1 MTAKKLSTSSSIK
14 NSFKISNGQTS
25 VAIPN
30 APTIGSATNVG
41 TAQSYNS
48 GSATLT
54 YTAATL
60 GAAATSFTATSAP
73 GSFTGTGSSPITVL
87 GLQSNT
93 GYTFTVKA
101 TNANGDSTASTSS
114 SSITATTV
122 PQAPTIGT
130 FTDGGTGT
138 AGTLSF
144 TAGATGG
151 SAITNYSYSTDSSTY
166 TTLSPA
172 QTTSPL
178 SLSGLTSGTYT
189 FSVKAI
195 NANGTSSASGGISG
209 TVVSPITGSMYHIA
223 STTVGTA
230 VATVDFGSIPAD
242 YTHLQ
247 IRVMTQDTRNTP
259 VNRLSIRVGN
269 GSVDTG
275 SNYSYHYLSADGA
288 TVATSGGNDSKIP
301 AGYSNSATTLS
312 STYGV
317 GIWDILDYANTN
329 KYKTMK
335 ILSGCDLNGSG
346 ELAVATGAW
355 LSTVAI
361 DTIRFY
367 SNNAGDLSQY
377 STFSLYG
384 IK

>member
-48 GSATLT
+48 GSATVT

-60 GAAATSFTATSAP
+60 GATATSFTATSAP

-130 FTDGGTGT
+130 YTDGGDSTT
-138 AGTLSF
+138 GTLSF

-223 STTVGTA
+223 TTTLSTGA
-230 VATVDFGSIPAD
+230 ATVDFGSIPAD

-288 TVATSGGNDSKIP
+288 TVATSGGGDSKIP

-335 ILSGCDLNGSG
+335 ILSGCDRNGSG

>member
-48 GSATLT
+48 GSATVT

-60 GAAATSFTATSAP
+60 GATATSFTATSAP

-130 FTDGGTGT
+130 YTDGGDSTT
-138 AGTLSF
+138 GTLSF

-178 SLSGLTSGTYT
+178 SLSGLTTGTYT

-209 TVVSPITGSMYHIA
+209 TVVSPITGSMYHSA
-223 STTVGTA
+223 STTLSTSTG
-230 VATVDFGSIPAD
+230 TVDFGSIPAD
-242 YTHLQ
+242 YKHLQ

-288 TVATSGGNDSKIP
+288 TVATSGGGDSKIP

-335 ILSGCDLNGSG
+335 ILSGCDRNGSG

>member
-130 FTDGGTGT
+130 YTDGGDSTT
-138 AGTLSF
+138 GTLSF

-209 TVVSPITGSMYHIA
+209 TVVSPITGSMYHI
-223 STTVGTA
+223 STTTLSTA
-230 VATVDFGSIPAD
+230 AASVTFSSIPAD

-247 IRVMTQDTRNTP
+247 IRVLSKSTTTSGTDTYGILRFNTD
-259 VNRLSIRVGN
+259 SGA
-269 GSVDTG
+269 
-275 SNYSYHYLSADGA
+275 NYSYHGLYGNGSTAYGDIA
-288 TVATSGGNDSKIP
+288 TANTTFALFYDTMR
-301 AGYSNSATTLS
+301 SATGFENKFGT
-312 STYGV
+312 TV
-317 GIWDILDYANTN
+317 IDILDYGNTN
-329 KYKTMK
+329 KYKTVRALGGYDSDDYGF
-335 ILSGCDLNGSG
+335 IALTSSNWRNTAAISTATLTLGSG
-346 ELAVATGAW
+346 DFAT
-355 LSTVAI
+355 
-361 DTIRFY
+361 Y
-367 SNNAGDLSQY
+367 SSV
-377 STFSLYG
+377 SLYG

>member
-48 GSATLT
+48 GSATVT

-130 FTDGGTGT
+130 YTDGGDSTT
-138 AGTLSF
+138 GTLSF

-288 TVATSGGNDSKIP
+288 TVATSGGGDSKIP

-335 ILSGCDLNGSG
+335 VLSGCDLNGSG
-346 ELAVATGAW
+346 ELAIATGAW

-361 DTIRFY
+361 DTIQFY
-367 SNNAGDLSQY
+367 SNNAGNLHQY

>member
-48 GSATLT
+48 GSATVT

-130 FTDGGTGT
+130 FTDGGDSTT
-138 AGTLSF
+138 GTLSF

-209 TVVSPITGSMYHIA
+209 TVVPPITGSMYHIA
-223 STTVGTA
+223 STTLSTA
-230 VATVDFGSIPAD
+230 TNTITFSSIPAD

-247 IRVMTQDTRNTP
+247 LRVLSKSSVTGTGGYQDISMN
-259 VNRLSIRVGN
+259 VNS
-269 GSVDTG
+269 DTG
-275 SNYSYHYLSADGA
+275 ANYSWHELNANGTTASAYGTGSASLIRIADNPGA
-288 TVATSGGNDSKIP
+288 YVA
-301 AGYSNSATTLS
+301 NSFGAAIIDF
-312 STYGV
+312 V
-317 GIWDILDYANTN
+317 DYANVN
-329 KYKTMK
+329 KYKTFRCLWGFDGNGDQQR
-335 ILSGCDLNGSG
+335 ISLRSGNWRSN
-346 ELAVATGAW
+346 
-355 LSTVAI
+355 SAI
-361 DTIRFY
+361 TSITLTNPSYNFTTY
-367 SNNAGDLSQY
+367 SS
-377 STFSLYG
+377 FSLYG
-384 IK
+384 VK

>member
-48 GSATLT
+48 GSATVT

-60 GAAATSFTATSAP
+60 GATATSFTATSAP

-130 FTDGGTGT
+130 FTDGGDSTT
-138 AGTLSF
+138 GTLSF

-223 STTVGTA
+223 TTTLSTGA
-230 VATVDFGSIPAD
+230 ATVDFGSIPAD

-269 GSVDTG
+269 GSIDTG
-275 SNYSYHYLSADGA
+275 SNYSYHYVQGNGSALEA
-288 TVATSGGNDSKIP
+288 SGGNDSKIP

-329 KYKTMK
+329 KKKTVR

-346 ELAVATGAW
+346 EVAFASGAW
-355 LSTVAI
+355 LNAAAI
-361 DTIRFY
+361 DTIQFY
-367 SNNAGDLSQY
+367 SNNAGNLSQY
-377 STFSLYG
+377 SSFSLYG
-384 IK
+384 VK

>member
-130 FTDGGTGT
+130 YTDGGDSTT
-138 AGTLSF
+138 GTLSF

-178 SLSGLTSGTYT
+178 SLSGLTDGTYT

-223 STTVGTA
+223 STTLSTA
-230 VATVDFGSIPAD
+230 TSTVTFGSIPAD

-247 IRVMTQDTRNTP
+247 IRVLSKSTTTSGTDTYGILRFNTD
-259 VNRLSIRVGN
+259 SGA
-269 GSVDTG
+269 
-275 SNYSYHYLSADGA
+275 NYSYHGLYGNGSTAYGDIA
-288 TVATSGGNDSKIP
+288 TANTTFALFYDTMR
-301 AGYSNSATTLS
+301 SATGFENKFGT
-312 STYGV
+312 TV
-317 GIWDILDYANTN
+317 IDILDYGNTN
-329 KYKTMK
+329 KYKTVRALGGYDSNDYGF
-335 ILSGCDLNGSG
+335 IALTSSNWRNTAAISTATLTLGSG
-346 ELAVATGAW
+346 DFAT
-355 LSTVAI
+355 
-361 DTIRFY
+361 Y
-367 SNNAGDLSQY
+367 SSV
-377 STFSLYG
+377 SLYG

>member
-130 FTDGGTGT
+130 YTDGGDSTT
-138 AGTLSF
+138 GTLSF

-166 TTLSPA
+166 TTFSPS

-223 STTVGTA
+223 STTLSTA
-230 VATVDFGSIPAD
+230 TSTVTFGSIPAD

-247 IRVMTQDTRNTP
+247 IRVLSKSTTTSGTDTYGILIFNTD
-259 VNRLSIRVGN
+259 SCA
-269 GSVDTG
+269 
-275 SNYSYHYLSADGA
+275 NYSYHWLYGNGSTAYGDIA
-288 TVATSGGNDSKIP
+288 TANTTFALFYDTVRSDT
-301 AGYSNSATTLS
+301 GYENKFGTT
-312 STYGV
+312 V
-317 GIWDILDYANTN
+317 IDILDYGNTN
-329 KYKTMK
+329 KYKTVRALGGYDSNDYGFVALTSSNWRNTAA
-335 ILSGCDLNGSG
+335 ISTATLTLGSG
-346 ELAVATGAW
+346 DFAT
-355 LSTVAI
+355 
-361 DTIRFY
+361 Y
-367 SNNAGDLSQY
+367 SSV
-377 STFSLYG
+377 SLYG

>member
-48 GSATLT
+48 GSATVT

-60 GAAATSFTATSAP
+60 GATATSFTATSAP

-130 FTDGGTGT
+130 YTDGGDSTT
-138 AGTLSF
+138 GTLSF

-209 TVVSPITGSMYHIA
+209 TVVSPITGSMYHI
-223 STTVGTA
+223 STTTLSTA
-230 VATVDFGSIPAD
+230 AASVTFSSIPAD

-247 IRVMTQDTRNTP
+247 IRV
-259 VNRLSIRVGN
+259 LSKSTTVSG
-269 GSVDTG
+269 VDTYG
-275 SNYSYHYLSADGA
+275 ILRFNTDSGANYSYHALYGNGSTAYGDVGTANTTFALFYD
-288 TVATSGGNDSKIP
+288 TVRSDT
-301 AGYSNSATTLS
+301 GYENKFGTTIID
-312 STYGV
+312 V
-317 GIWDILDYANTN
+317 LDYGNTN
-329 KYKTMK
+329 KYKTVRALGGYDSNDYGF
-335 ILSGCDLNGSG
+335 IALTSSNWRNTAAISTATLTLGSG
-346 ELAVATGAW
+346 DFAT
-355 LSTVAI
+355 
-361 DTIRFY
+361 Y
-367 SNNAGDLSQY
+367 SSV
-377 STFSLYG
+377 SLYG

>member
-130 FTDGGTGT
+130 YTDGGDSTT
-138 AGTLSF
+138 GTLSF

-209 TVVSPITGSMYHIA
+209 TVVPPITGSMFHIA
-223 STTVGTA
+223 STTLSTA
-230 VATVDFGSIPAD
+230 TASITFSSIAAD

-247 IRVMTQDTRNTP
+247 IRGIN
-259 VNRLSIRVGN
+259 LA
-269 GSVDTG
+269 SVTNENVRIQFNSDTG
-275 SNYSYHYLSADGA
+275 SNYSYHYLYGNGSSAGA
-288 TVATSGGNDSKIP
+288 SGTANTAYSLIGLNGSTSA
-301 AGYSNSATTLS
+301 AGAY
-312 STYGV
+312 V
-317 GIWDILDYANTN
+317 VDVLDYANTN
-329 KYKTMK
+329 KYKTTRS
-335 ILSGCDLNGSG
+335 LTGNDQNGSG
-346 ELAVATGAW
+346 YALLVSGNWRSSSAISTITISP
-355 LSTVAI
+355 LSGNFNT
-361 DTIRFY
+361 Y
-367 SNNAGDLSQY
+367 SS
-377 STFSLYG
+377 FSLYG
-384 IK
+384 VK

>member
-1 MTAKKLSTSSSIK
+1 MSVKRFSSDNSLKNTYKLGR
-14 NSFKISNGQTS
+14 GQTS

-41 TAQSYNS
+41 TSQSYNS
-48 GSATLT
+48 GSATVT

-130 FTDGGTGT
+130 FTDGGDSTT
-138 AGTLSF
+138 GTLSF

-209 TVVSPITGSMYHIA
+209 AVFPPVTGSMYHIA
-223 STTVGTA
+223 STTLSTA
-230 VATVDFGSIPAD
+230 ASTVTFGSIPTD

-247 IRVMTQDTRNTP
+247 VRCLVRT
-259 VNRLSIRVGN
+259 NRTIGDGADLKINFNSSNATYAFHDLSGN
-269 GSVDTG
+269 GSSASAAAGTSDVTISLQRLASDNTGG
-275 SNYSYHYLSADGA
+275 SN
-288 TVATSGGNDSKIP
+288 IF
-301 AGYSNSATTLS
+301 AGM
-312 STYGV
+312 V
-317 GIWDILDYANTN
+317 IDILDYQSTS
-329 KYKTMK
+329 KTK
-335 ILSGCDLNGSG
+335 TVRSLGGYDNNGSG
-346 ELAVATGAW
+346 QISLCSGLWYATPA
-355 LSTVAI
+355 AI
-361 DTIRFY
+361 TQIDLTTTATTSFKTY
-367 SNNAGDLSQY
+367 SS
-377 STFSLYG
+377 FSLYG
-384 IK
+384 VK